1 MDRWLDDRHD
11 PPSGVG
17 SRWLVFWDQGR
28 RLVGVKWERFYRT
41 FNREMTDAYRDGGG
55 FVQKTLPLTSLC
67 ETCGHRSG
75 LNIRAHR
82 CSLFPRLL
90 WNERP
95 MKLQTFLCATLSLSL
110 AFAVAAPVTYSQDS
124 ADGDSG
130 QQQTRRRGGGF
141 GGGGAGGG
149 DPITGLLRSKEVR
162 EELKISADQEAAIR
176 KLAEAN
182 RPERPAGMNFRE
194 MSQEDRE
201 AFFEKMRKEQ
211 IERMTQIKEQLEE
224 VLLPEQLE
232 RAEQIALQ
240 VQGVRALSNEQV
252 AEKIGLSA
260 DQQERLKE
268 VQQTI
273 QDDMRGKMREM
284 FAGGMGGVDRDSMRE
299 KMLELRTEMEAKVLG
314 VLTEEQ
320 KAKFEAMKGE
330 TFETAQRVGGFQG
343 RGGQGGGQRFG
354 RRGGRGNRAGS
365 GQPGGESTDQTGQPE
380 DTE

>member
-1 MDRWLDDRHD
+1 
-11 PPSGVG
+11 
-17 SRWLVFWDQGR
+17 
-28 RLVGVKWERFYRT
+28 
-41 FNREMTDAYRDGGG
+41 
-55 FVQKTLPLTSLC
+55 
-67 ETCGHRSG
+67 
-75 LNIRAHR
+75 
-82 CSLFPRLL
+82 
-90 WNERP
+90 
-95 MKLQTFLCATLSLSL
+95 MKLRTFLCATLSLSL

-149 DPITGLLRSKEVR
+149 DPITGLLRIKEVR
-162 EELKISADQEAAIR
+162 EELKITADQEAAIR

-211 IERMTQIKEQLEE
+211 AERMTQMKEQLEE

-330 TFETAQRVGGFQG
+330 TFEMAQRVGGFQG

-365 GQPGGESTDQTGQPE
+365 GQPGGESTDEMGQSE